1 VSRARRSKLDK
12 LKAMSEQDDE
22 RSRKIGEKKVIR
34 KKTQSDQMSSDE
46 MEREEGRITRIVNS
60 VDAGLEKLQEKQEA
74 WIAENTQL
82 REVNETLKEQLKD
95 TLAEND
101 RLRSQLSSLLES
113 NEVYAQ
119 AGGLSTAVKNETDST
134 RQQKKME
141 KKVKDLQQEKKKLTT
156 QVASLEDE
164 NIALR
169 QISAE
174 TRQRQWKELQPT
186 STMTAE
192 RQQQTGT
199 DNYITVK
206 YITSRY

>member
-95 TLAEND
+95 TLQ
-101 RLRSQLSSLLES
+101 RTI
-113 NEVYAQ
+113 
-119 AGGLSTAVKNETDST
+119 GCGLN
-134 RQQKKME
+134 
-141 KKVKDLQQEKKKLTT
+141 
-156 QVASLEDE
+156 
-164 NIALR
+164 
-169 QISAE
+169 
-174 TRQRQWKELQPT
+174 
-186 STMTAE
+186 
-192 RQQQTGT
+192 
-199 DNYITVK
+199 
-206 YITSRY
+206 